1 MESKQFTLHI
11 YAREK
16 KINNKIMYFYS
27 YKNPQTGLKY
37 DVKFTKSAALLSTM
51 ISESGFYKIEGTIEN
66 FSLAEYKEPS
76 YGCEG
81 CIWIR
86 SYGVSCRDMTISRDF
101 EYEEELA
108 KQRQEI
114 FKARIM

>member
-1 MESKQFTLHI
+1 MDSKQFTLHI

-16 KINNKIMYFYS
+16 KINNKTMYFYS

-37 DVKFTKSAALLSTM
+37 DVKFTKSAALLASM
-51 ISESGFYKIEGTIEN
+51 INESGFYKIEGAIEN
-66 FSLAEYKEPS
+66 FSLAEYKESS
-76 YGCEG
+76 YGSEG

-86 SYGVSCRDMTISRDF
+86 SYGVSCRDLVISRDF
-101 EYEEELA
+101 DYEEELA

-114 FKARIM
+114 FKSRIM